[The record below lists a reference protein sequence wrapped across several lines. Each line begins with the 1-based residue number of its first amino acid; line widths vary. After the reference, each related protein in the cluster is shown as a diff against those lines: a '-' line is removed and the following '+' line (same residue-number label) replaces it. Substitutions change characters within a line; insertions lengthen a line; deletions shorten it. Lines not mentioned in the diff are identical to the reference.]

1 MARDITQLQPLDI
14 EIEKGSA
21 GPIIHI
27 FSQSNPEDTLEDII
41 TGLHMLKIAKTL
53 PRELDEVLKAKE
65 QPNYIIMAFAE
76 AKRIHKDS
84 LEKSEKHALRFM
96 EQMPESAFKNY

>member
-1 MARDITQLQPLDI
+1 MAREVTQLQPLDI

-41 TGLHMLKIAKTL
+41 IGLHMLKIAKTL
-53 PRELDEVLKAKE
+53 PRELDEVLKSKE

-76 AKRIHKDS
+76 AKRMNKDA
-84 LEKSEKHALRFM
+84 LAKAEKHALTFM
-96 EQMPESAFKNY
+96 EQLP

>member
-41 TGLHMLKIAKTL
+41 TGLHLLKIARTL
-53 PRELDEVLKAKE
+53 PKELDEVLKAKE
-65 QPNYIIMAFAE
+65 QPNYIIMAYAE
-76 AKRIHKDS
+76 AKRMTKDS

-96 EQMPESAFKNY
+96 EQIPRAAFNNY